1 MVTTRRQAT
10 RAPFAEAGQGAGRA
24 NRRLRRVVALAGRIL
39 RQVLRDRIS
48 LVLLFVVPLFVLTI
62 LQLVL
67 SNPTAGV
74 VLGIVPPADPGDA
87 AFVGQLEQRL
97 REQQEQ
103 GGLGV
108 VVKSIAPDQVEATLT
123 AGEADGILIFPADF
137 TRDLQAGQTST
148 LTLRLEGSH
157 PAAAQELRGLV
168 AVLVTSLTQPAGA
181 VGPAP
186 GNPSNPSSPTGLNS
200 PWSVGRPPV
209 LTTTY
214 LYGGP
219 DYTQTDAL
227 APFLIGL
234 FAFMLVFLLTAVAF
248 LRERAQGTMERLL
261 VSPLS
266 KTELVLGYVLGFTL
280 FALAQALLILLF
292 VVAVLRVHSAGNL
305 GLLFLVTLVLTI
317 AGVNMGIFVSA
328 FARTELQVNQ
338 FIPLLLVPQVWLG
351 GLFWPVATLP
361 PVLKQLA
368 YAMPLTYANFALT
381 DVMLKGFGLDRIWP
395 ELVVLVAFAVL
406 MVLAA
411 ARSLRG
417 ERA

>member
-1 MVTTRRQAT
+1 MLTTRARTT
-10 RAPFAEAGQGAGRA
+10 RPPTPERMEGFTNGAGTS
-24 NRRLRRVVALAGRIL
+24 LRRVIALAGRIL
-39 RQVLRDRIS
+39 RQFLRDRVS
-48 LVLLFVVPLFVLTI
+48 LALLFVVPLVALTI

-67 SNPTAGV
+67 SSPTSGV
-74 VLGIVPPADPGDA
+74 VLAIVPPPDPLGA
-87 AFVGQLEQRL
+87 ALVGQLEGRL
-97 REQQEQ
+97 QEQEQQQ
-103 GGLGV
+103 SGLGL
-108 VVKSIAPDQVEATLT
+108 VVKTITPDHIEATLT

-137 TRDLQAGQTST
+137 MREQQIGQLPT
-148 LTLRLEGSH
+148 LALRLEGAN
-157 PAAAQELRGLV
+157 PARAKELRGLV
-168 AVLVTSLTQPAGA
+168 AVLVTSLTQLPGAAQPPA
-181 VGPAP
+181 
-186 GNPSNPSSPTGLNS
+186 
-200 PWSVGRPPV
+200 

-234 FAFMLVFLLTAVAF
+234 FAFMLVFLLASVSF
-248 LRERAQGTMERLL
+248 LRERSQGTIERLL
-261 VSPLS
+261 ASPLR

-280 FALAQALLILLF
+280 FALVQALLILLF
-292 VVAVLRVHSAGNL
+292 VVEVLRVHNAGNL

-317 AGVNMGIFVSA
+317 GGVNMGIFVSA

-395 ELVVLVAFAVL
+395 KLLVLVAFAAL
-406 MVLAA
+406 MVVAA

>member
-1 MVTTRRQAT
+1 MVTTRQQAT
-10 RAPFAEAGQGAGRA
+10 RTLSAASEKSSSGVSRSLG
-24 NRRLRRVVALAGRIL
+24 RVVALAGRIL
-39 RQVLRDRIS
+39 HQFLRDRVS
-48 LVLLFVVPLFVLTI
+48 LALLFLVPLFVPTI

-67 SNPTAGV
+67 SNPTSGV
-74 VLGIVPPADPGDA
+74 VLGIVPPADPGGA
-87 AFVGQLEQRL
+87 AFVEQLEQRL
-97 REQQEQ
+97 REQQMQ

-108 VVKSIAPDQVEATLT
+108 VVKTIAPDQAEATLT
-123 AGEADGILIFPADF
+123 AGEADGILIVPTDF
-137 TRDLQAGQTST
+137 TRDLQAGQTPT

-157 PAAAQELRGLV
+157 PAAAKELRGLV
-168 AVLVTSLTQPAGA
+168 AMLVSALTQPAGA

-186 GNPSNPSSPTGLNS
+186 GNPSSPSSLNS
-200 PWSVGRPPV
+200 PWSLGHPPM

-305 GLLFLVTLVLTI
+305 ELLFLVTLVLTI

-351 GLFWPVATLP
+351 GLFWPVAALP

-395 ELVVLVAFAVL
+395 ELMVLVAFALL

-417 ERA
+417 EHA